1 MTLRK
6 MVGEH
11 ATQVFTLSDD
21 ELLHEGIPGLYT
33 YAGYH
38 EVVKKKLTPLLMLLQ
53 EEDRWVMAQSLSSS
67 LDPLTLRQDVLV
79 MYLQGYA
86 AYWKRFLSSVR
97 LISVDA
103 DSAEYAQGLSLDIAL
118 LRTLVSENSPLLNL
132 ARQAVKET
140 TLAEKEK
147 AITDEINIRTQGQLL
162 SQAKKL
168 QETIAFRENKLI
180 KEWVDNRFESLRVFV
195 NGEQSADV
203 TGGNNLSVLQGTQM
217 SRIIGTLNDQYTRF
231 VVYNSAFEYG
241 DIPPLS
247 QDGERIAVES
257 QTWPDPFR
265 NIIAPLL
272 TGSSQKFENKVI
284 THTSKAIDMGVG
296 EICRNTLQGRYPFAE
311 SEQIVSL
318 NDLSV
323 SSVLTVRWTVISR
336 KTWRVKSTRPQYL
349 GVIRAA

>member
-1 MTLRK
+1 
-6 MVGEH
+6 
-11 ATQVFTLSDD
+11 
-21 ELLHEGIPGLYT
+21 
-33 YAGYH
+33 
-38 EVVKKKLTPLLMLLQ
+38 
-53 EEDRWVMAQSLSSS
+53 MAQSLSSS

-203 TGGNNLSVLQGTQM
+203 TGA
-217 SRIIGTLNDQYTRF
+217 IIFLFFR
-231 VVYNSAFEYG
+231 
-241 DIPPLS
+241 
-247 QDGERIAVES
+247 ER
-257 QTWPDPFR
+257 R
-265 NIIAPLL
+265 
-272 TGSSQKFENKVI
+272 
-284 THTSKAIDMGVG
+284 
-296 EICRNTLQGRYPFAE
+296 
-311 SEQIVSL
+311 
-318 NDLSV
+318 
-323 SSVLTVRWTVISR
+323 
-336 KTWRVKSTRPQYL
+336 
-349 GVIRAA
+349 

>member
-1 MTLRK
+1 
-6 MVGEH
+6 
-11 ATQVFTLSDD
+11 
-21 ELLHEGIPGLYT
+21 
-33 YAGYH
+33 
-38 EVVKKKLTPLLMLLQ
+38 
-53 EEDRWVMAQSLSSS
+53 MAQSLSSS

-296 EICRNTLQGRYPFAE
+296 KFAG
-311 SEQIVSL
+311 IRCKGVTHLLKVSKL
-318 NDLSV
+318 LV
-323 SSVLTVRWTVISR
+323 
-336 KTWRVKSTRPQYL
+336 
-349 GVIRAA
+349 

>member
-1 MTLRK
+1 
-6 MVGEH
+6 
-11 ATQVFTLSDD
+11 
-21 ELLHEGIPGLYT
+21 
-33 YAGYH
+33 
-38 EVVKKKLTPLLMLLQ
+38 
-53 EEDRWVMAQSLSSS
+53 MAQSLSSS

-318 NDLSV
+318 NDFERFFGTDGTVDSYFKKNLESKVDTSSIPWRYKGSV
-323 SSVLTVRWTVISR
+323 SSEGLAFFEQAAMIRNVLFNTNDGKKMALDEPVHNSV
-336 KTWRVKSTRPQYL
+336 
-349 GVIRAA
+349 